1 MKRQH
6 AAIIKQAPA
15 LPIDGITSPAL
26 VNLGDSLEI
35 MRGYN
40 LERIEELS
48 IRLRGLNL
56 MEDAR
61 EISAVCHEIIRA
73 KKALNKLTL
82 KTGYLA

>member
-6 AAIIKQAPA
+6 PAITEQAPV
-15 LPIDGITSPAL
+15 LPPDGTISPAL
-26 VNLGDSLEI
+26 INLGDSLEI

-40 LERIEELS
+40 LERIQELS

-56 MEDAR
+56 MENAR

-73 KKALNKLTL
+73 KKVLNKLNL